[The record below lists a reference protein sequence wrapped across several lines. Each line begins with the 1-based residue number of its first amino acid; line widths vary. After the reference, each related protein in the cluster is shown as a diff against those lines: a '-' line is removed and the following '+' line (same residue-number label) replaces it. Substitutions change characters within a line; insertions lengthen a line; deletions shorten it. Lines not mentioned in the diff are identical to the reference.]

1 MTSPVFVGTIDVA
14 LLALLLFAG
23 FFLGLVFYLRRE
35 DRREGYPLESEVNG
49 RLESGGGMLLFAP
62 TKSFLL
68 PFGRGT
74 VTAPTKGR
82 EPVELPNA
90 RRFDRFPGAPYE
102 PVGDPMQAGVGPGAY
117 AQRADLPDL
126 DWQGAPR
133 IIPLSTIDSIVV
145 SKRDTDPRGLPV
157 VGVDGKVAGM
167 VTDLW
172 VDRADH
178 LIRYHQVEL
187 DGGMGTVLLPF
198 VMTTVGGRPA
208 RVTTDSVTAA
218 QFAGAPRIAGMGQ
231 ITFLEEEKIQAYFGA
246 GYLYATP
253 QRSEPFL

>member
-1 MTSPVFVGTIDVA
+1 MTSPVIVGNIDVA
-14 LLALLLFAG
+14 LLALILFAG

-35 DRREGYPLESEVNG
+35 DRREGYPLEDTVSG
-49 RLESGGGMLLFAP
+49 RLESGGGMLMFAP

-82 EPVELPNA
+82 EPVDLPNA

-102 PVGDPMQAGVGPGAY
+102 PIGNPLTAGVGPGAY

-126 DWQGAPR
+126 DWEGQPR
-133 IIPLSTIDSIVV
+133 IVPISMIDTIVV
-145 SKRDTDPRGLPV
+145 SKRDVDPRGLPV
-157 VGVDGKVAGM
+157 VGIDGNVAGT

-198 VMTTVGGRPA
+198 VMTRVHGRPS
-208 RVTTDSVTAA
+208 RVTTDAVTAA
-218 QFAGAPRIAGMGQ
+218 QFAGAPRTASMGQ

-253 QRSEPFL
+253 ARSEPLL